1 MVNGLCFDEDLV
13 ERFIGFV
20 FGDLVDM
27 VDHLGKVLRMGWMM
41 YLFDIGVILFLNHDK
56 DDILVRLVNI
66 VSFVVFLLLHK
77 DDVIELL

>member
-1 MVNGLCFDEDLV
+1 
-13 ERFIGFV
+13 
-20 FGDLVDM
+20 
-27 VDHLGKVLRMGWMM
+27 M

>member
-27 VDHLGKVLRMGWMM
+27 VDHLGKVLRMG
-41 YLFDIGVILFLNHDK
+41 
-56 DDILVRLVNI
+56 
-66 VSFVVFLLLHK
+66 
-77 DDVIELL
+77 